1 MRITLQSVIILSF
14 TLFSCDLFQG
24 QNETQSSDKRVASL
38 DEYEYLDSHSS
49 DYIYDQ
55 DKLHKFEIF
64 IDSDDLEE
72 INSDP
77 ALEKYVNAHLVFENK
92 VVNISNFRNDAKSL
106 GLGEVSVQEFGKN
119 TDVLLR
125 VQKQEGGNKEQVEA
139 LNKIK
144 NFFKDEYTIRRTEF
158 VGPVVGEELK
168 EAGITAVLLSLFLIL
183 IYIWFRFEWQFSI
196 AAIFALSHDVLTT
209 IGLFSLLNL
218 EFNLAIVAAL
228 LTTAGYSINDT
239 VVVFDRVREN
249 LRRYKS
255 QQNIVIYNRSINE
268 TLSRTV
274 ITSLTTLLALFVIY
288 FFGGAVLKDF
298 ALAMIWGVVIGTY
311 SSIFIAVSSLTF
323 FKIYKGSED
332 KDKSKSV
339 LEHEL

>member
-1 MRITLQSVIILSF
+1 MFKFNIISQNLNIDFLKFKFIALLISFILLVITFSSLFFNGLNLGIDFKGGILVEFRS
-14 TLFSCDLFQG
+14 
-24 QNETQSSDKRVASL
+24 
-38 DEYEYLDSHSS
+38 
-49 DYIYDQ
+49 I
-55 DKLHKFEIF
+55 
-64 IDSDDLEE
+64 
-72 INSDP
+72 
-77 ALEKYVNAHLVFENK
+77 ENK
-92 VVNISNFRNDAKSL
+92 VVNISDFRKDAKSL

-125 VQKQEGGNKEQVEA
+125 VQRQEGGNKEQVEA

-144 NFFKDEYTIRRTEF
+144 SFFKDEYTIRRTEF

-255 QQNIVIYNRSINE
+255 QENIVIYNRSINE

>member
-1 MRITLQSVIILSF
+1 MFRFNIISQNLNIEF
-14 TLFSCDLFQG
+14 LKFKFFALLFSLILIVITFSSLFLNG
-24 QNETQSSDKRVASL
+24 LNL
-38 DEYEYLDSHSS
+38 G
-49 DYIYDQ
+49 
-55 DKLHKFEIF
+55 
-64 IDSDDLEE
+64 IDFKGG
-72 INSDP
+72 I
-77 ALEKYVNAHLVFENK
+77 LVEFRSVENK
-92 VVNISNFRNDAKSL
+92 VVNISDFRKDAKSL
-106 GLGEVSVQEFGKN
+106 GLGDVSVQEFGKK

-125 VQKQEGGNKEQVEA
+125 VQKQNGGNKEQVKA

>member
-1 MRITLQSVIILSF
+1 MFRFNIISQNLNIQF
-14 TLFSCDLFQG
+14 LKFKFFALLFSLILIVITFSSLFLNG
-24 QNETQSSDKRVASL
+24 LNL
-38 DEYEYLDSHSS
+38 G
-49 DYIYDQ
+49 
-55 DKLHKFEIF
+55 
-64 IDSDDLEE
+64 IDFKGG
-72 INSDP
+72 I
-77 ALEKYVNAHLVFENK
+77 LVEFRSIENK
-92 VVNISNFRNDAKSL
+92 VVNISDFRKDAKSL

-239 VVVFDRVREN
+239 VVVFDRIREF
-249 LRRYKS
+249 LREHS
-255 QQNIVIYNRSINE
+255 TWDFETTVNSALNS
-268 TLSRTV
+268 TLSRTLN
-274 ITSLTTLLALFVIY
+274 TSFTTLVVLLAMFA
-288 FFGGAVLKDF
+288 FGADSLRGLLF
-298 ALAMIWGVVIGTY
+298 ALIVGVMVGTY
-311 SSIFIAVSSLTF
+311 SSVFVATPIM
-323 FKIYKGSED
+323 
-332 KDKSKSV
+332 KDTLKKYRD
-339 LEHEL
+339 